1 MKLLRSI
8 IYIYQE
14 QIVKEQILYEVVFVE
29 TFFVGNKQILYLVRQ
44 CIRDFEEENGEISG
58 EDPR

>member
-1 MKLLRSI
+1 MRNKQNKHLGIEIEPATHRKIKYIAAREGRS
-8 IYIYQE
+8 
-14 QIVKEQILYEVVFVE
+14 L
-29 TFFVGNKQILYLVRQ
+29 NKQILYLVRQ

>member
-1 MKLLRSI
+1 MRNKQNKHLGIEIEQAIHRKIKYIAAREGRS
-8 IYIYQE
+8 
-14 QIVKEQILYEVVFVE
+14 L
-29 TFFVGNKQILYLVRQ
+29 NKQILYLVRQ

>member
-1 MKLLRSI
+1 MRNKQNKHLGIEIEPAIHRKIKYIAAREGRS
-8 IYIYQE
+8 
-14 QIVKEQILYEVVFVE
+14 L
-29 TFFVGNKQILYLVRQ
+29 NKQILYLVRQ